1 MLKDIPKLEVV
12 DVAIAIVEE
21 ENELAEKI
29 WNVYFINLKEELL
42 ETVIVTSKGYGTTL
56 GEEVKTSTLR
66 HLLGDIEPQSFVM
79 IEPIM
84 DNLFCLDNQFWLSF
98 VLNGNINDKKY
109 NFPADTITEENYINI
124 PLVKKPGV
132 MIK

>member
-1 MLKDIPKLEVV
+1 MLKDIPKLEVE

-21 ENELAEKI
+21 ENELAEKM
-29 WNVYFINLKEELL
+29 WNVYFINFKDKILK
-42 ETVIVTSKGYGTTL
+42 TVLVTSKGYGTTL

-66 HLLGDIEPQSFVM
+66 HLLGDIEPKSFQL

-84 DNLFCLDNQFWLSF
+84 DNLFCLDNEFWVSF
-98 VLNGNINDKKY
+98 VLNGELYDKKY
-109 NFPADTITEENYINI
+109 VFPADTIVEEKYINI
-124 PLVKKPGV
+124 PLVNKRGV

>member
-1 MLKDIPKLEVV
+1 MLKDIPKLEVE

-29 WNVYFINLKEELL
+29 WNVYFINLKDVLL
-42 ETVIVTSKGYGTTL
+42 ETVMVTSKGYGTTL

-66 HLLGDIEPQSFVM
+66 HLLGDVEPQSYLM

-84 DNLFCLDNQFWLSF
+84 DNLFCLDNEFWVSF
-98 VLNGNINDKKY
+98 VLDGNIYDKKY
-109 NFPADTITEENYINI
+109 VFPADTIVEEQYINI
-124 PLVKKPGV
+124 PLVDKSGV

>member
-1 MLKDIPKLEVV
+1 MLKDIPKLEVE

-29 WNVYFINLKEELL
+29 WNVYFINLKDELL
-42 ETVIVTSKGYGTTL
+42 QTVLVTSVGYGTTL

-66 HLLGDIEPQSFVM
+66 HLLGDVEANSYVM

-84 DNLFCLDNQFWLSF
+84 DNLFCLDNEFWVSYL
-98 VLNGNINDKKY
+98 LNGELYDKKY
-109 NFPADTITEENYINI
+109 VFPADTIAEDKYIDI
-124 PLVKKPGV
+124 PLVNKRGV

>member
-1 MLKDIPKLEVV
+1 MLKDIPELAVE

-29 WNVYFINLKEELL
+29 WNVYFLNLKS
-42 ETVIVTSKGYGTTL
+42 ETLQTVLVTSKGYGTLL
-56 GEEVKTSTLR
+56 GDEVKTSTLR
-66 HLLGDIEPQSFVM
+66 HLLGDIEPNNYVQ

-84 DNLFCLDNQFWLSF
+84 ENLFTLDNEFWVSFFLSGNIYDKKFVFPACLIQEDNL
-98 VLNGNINDKKY
+98 V
-109 NFPADTITEENYINI
+109 NI
-124 PLVKKPGV
+124 PLLNKRGV